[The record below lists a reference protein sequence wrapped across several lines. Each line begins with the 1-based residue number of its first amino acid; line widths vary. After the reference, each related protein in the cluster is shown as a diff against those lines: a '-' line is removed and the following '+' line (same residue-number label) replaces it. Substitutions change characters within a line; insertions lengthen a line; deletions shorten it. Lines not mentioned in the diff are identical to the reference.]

1 MFIGHFGLAFAAKR
15 ATPRVP
21 LVALFAAAQFADL
34 LWPFFLLAGLEQ
46 VRISPGDTAFT
57 PLDFVS
63 YPYSHSLAMLIV
75 WGLAFGAV
83 YMTTA
88 KASLNAFIML
98 AALVVSHWILDVA
111 THRAD
116 MPIYPG
122 GPKVGLGLWNS
133 VAGTIAV
140 EVPMFVAG
148 FLIYMLTTRA
158 KDRVGRWAV
167 PGLSGLLFGLY
178 IANISAPPPP
188 TVNALAIAATAGAGV
203 IMILTWWAD
212 RHRDPRT

>member
-75 WGLAFGAV
+75 WGVAFGYV

-88 KASLNAFIML
+88 KASVKTYIVL

-111 THRAD
+111 THRPD

-148 FLIYMLTTRA
+148 FAIYMRATRA
-158 KDRVGRWAV
+158 KDRIGRWAV

-178 IANISAPPPP
+178 VANISSPPPP
-188 TVNALAIAATAGAGV
+188 TVNALAIAAAVGAGV

-212 RHRDPRT
+212 RHRHRAA